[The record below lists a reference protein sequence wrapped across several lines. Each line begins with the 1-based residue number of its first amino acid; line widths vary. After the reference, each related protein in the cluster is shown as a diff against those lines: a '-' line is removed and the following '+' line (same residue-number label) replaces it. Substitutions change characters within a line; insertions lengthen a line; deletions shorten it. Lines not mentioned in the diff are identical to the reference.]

1 MVYEWLGQAIW
12 RGKALCRALRRT
24 LCNFPIGSSHPMY
37 GHLQGHSQQRETVSR
52 TALIPFRNWLCCSK
66 NLVFFQLI
74 LLSGDWEPSWNHKN
88 PTCQSSCSSF
98 GESLP
103 PSVVLAPLLSE
114 IVLSSLLRAPP
125 VSQSGHSRAAPAWPS
140 ITWFWCWDSM
150 PLGLCAHTVA
160 LLWHH
165 DEQCDKILRIQNKVF
180 FVHNVCQ
187 GPGQQISPMVKKT
200 K

>member
-1 MVYEWLGQAIW
+1 
-12 RGKALCRALRRT
+12 
-24 LCNFPIGSSHPMY
+24 MY
-37 GHLQGHSQQRETVSR
+37 GHLLGHSQQRETVSR
-52 TALIPFRNWLCCSK
+52 TGLIPFRNWLCCSK

-125 VSQSGHSRAAPAWPS
+125 VSQSGPDPVSPGSGAGTQCHSGCVHTLLPYFGTTTSSVIRYSEFRTKSSLCTMSAKVLVSRFPLWWRRQSKNNSSRNSAAEHWRHCAVGGDAHS
-140 ITWFWCWDSM
+140 IYW
-150 PLGLCAHTVA
+150 GR
-160 LLWHH
+160 
-165 DEQCDKILRIQNKVF
+165 RIPE
-180 FVHNVCQ
+180 
-187 GPGQQISPMVKKT
+187 GGG
-200 K
+200 